1 MRIVQ
6 SAQRLLEEN
15 RSLMNAERVGA
26 RGCLWALALAC
37 GAVALTSSARA
48 EPARVAS
55 AAAPPPREHHGF
67 YLRVASGF
75 AAYDE
80 RLASDGAAGG
90 EIRGRNR
97 GLATLG
103 ELALGGSIGRGW
115 VLGGGIYAADLL
127 ASTYRSKT
135 AAPPSELDP
144 GLRNLA
150 LIAPFL
156 DYAVESVPG
165 VHLQMALGLAT
176 LTPRVIGDP
185 ATSVSEYLALGGGL
199 MFGTGYEWELSESWR
214 LGILSRTTLSV
225 LGGRDESEASWLHV
239 VVTSPGLLFTLTY
252 Q

>member
-1 MRIVQ
+1 MDSQGPSARIC
-6 SAQRLLEEN
+6 R
-15 RSLMNAERVGA
+15 
-26 RGCLWALALAC
+26 RGLALA
-37 GAVALTSSARA
+37 GVVLAALSSAC
-48 EPARVAS
+48 
-55 AAAPPPREHHGF
+55 AAPPHAASPAAPRAREHHGF

-80 RLASDGAAGG
+80 RLSSDRAAAGATQ
-90 EIRGRNR
+90 GRDR

-115 VLGGGIYAADLL
+115 VLGGGIYSADLL
-127 ASTYRSKT
+127 ASTYRTKT
-135 AAPPSELDP
+135 VAPPPELDP

-156 DYAVESVPG
+156 DYALDSVPG
-165 VHLQMALGLAT
+165 VHLQLALGLAT

-185 ATSVSEYLALGGGL
+185 ATSVSEYLALGGGFL
-199 MFGTGYEWELSESWR
+199 FGGGYEWDLSESWR

-225 LGGRDESEASWLHV
+225 LGGRDESGARWSHV
-239 VVTSPGLLFTLTY
+239 VVTSPGLLLTLTY